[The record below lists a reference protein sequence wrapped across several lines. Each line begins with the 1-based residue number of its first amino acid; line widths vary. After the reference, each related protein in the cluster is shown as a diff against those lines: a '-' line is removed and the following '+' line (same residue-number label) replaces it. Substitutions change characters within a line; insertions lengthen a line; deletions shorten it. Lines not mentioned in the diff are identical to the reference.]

1 MNFYGC
7 EITLCRFG
15 YTEVTLGILPAA
27 TGTQKF
33 PRLCG
38 LEAALK
44 YIPTGQIFGCK
55 EGKDIGLL
63 DLVI

>member
-1 MNFYGC
+1 M
-7 EITLCRFG
+7 
-15 YTEVTLGILPAA
+15 TLGILPAA